1 MVVVIMLLQV
11 RLPWPPQASLRVRV
25 WGEVYP
31 ASRDDSASLPGDLIV
46 TFTGWG
52 FSLIRPSLS
61 GGDGGGSDG
70 TRRSTK
76 TQQKEREEQE
86 SRELRLPLPRPRGTL
101 CVTFCDETLRISRG
115 GRGGLF
121 VTSRAPTAAKPTT
134 AN

>member
-1 MVVVIMLLQV
+1 MVVVMVQV

-25 WGEVYP
+25 WGEIYP

-52 FSLIRPSLS
+52 FSLIRSS
-61 GGDGGGSDG
+61 RRSDGDGDSSTGRASKQQQGG
-70 TRRSTK
+70 
-76 TQQKEREEQE
+76 EEE
-86 SRELRLPLPRPRGTL
+86 EEVVDSSEGSSRELRLPLPRPRGTL

-121 VTSRAPTAAKPTT
+121 VTSRAPSMAA
-134 AN
+134 